1 MLNIVRHCARRW
13 FGYHRTVTNY
23 DTPDFAAV
31 AAVLGDRTRAVMVS
45 VLMSGRPH
53 TASELARAARVT
65 KQTASSHLSRL
76 LDLHLVQVQAVGRHR
91 YYRLAGR
98 DVADTIE
105 GLMRLARRAGA
116 VLPRTGPADPAL
128 RRARVCYD
136 HLAGELGVRLYDA
149 WMNAGYLEGRD
160 RALLLTP
167 SGEKFCTRL
176 GIDVSTLRELRRPLC
191 LPCLDWSERRH
202 HLAGALGAAI
212 LDRSLARGWA
222 IRRRGSRALSFSAVG
237 ERMLFSR

>member
-1 MLNIVRHCARRW
+1 MPGDHL
-13 FGYHRTVTNY
+13 
-23 DTPDFAAV
+23 PDLAAV
-31 AAVLGDRTRAVMVS
+31 AAVLGDRTRAAMLS
-45 VLMSGRPH
+45 ALMSGRPH
-53 TASELARAARVT
+53 TASELARCTRVT

-76 LDLHLVQVQAVGRHR
+76 LDLQLVQVEAVGRHR

-116 VLPRTGPADPAL
+116 TLPRSGPPDPAL
-128 RRARVCYD
+128 RQARVCYD
-136 HLAGELGVRLYDA
+136 HLAGELGVRLYDS
-149 WMNAGYLEGRD
+149 WMNSGHLETRD

-167 SGEKFCTRL
+167 SGERLCERL
-176 GIDVSTLRELRRPLC
+176 GIDVTALRELRRPLC

-212 LDRSLARGWA
+212 LNRSLARGWA
-222 IRRRGSRALSFSAVG
+222 RRSRGSRAISLSAAG
-237 ERMLFSR
+237 ERALVAR